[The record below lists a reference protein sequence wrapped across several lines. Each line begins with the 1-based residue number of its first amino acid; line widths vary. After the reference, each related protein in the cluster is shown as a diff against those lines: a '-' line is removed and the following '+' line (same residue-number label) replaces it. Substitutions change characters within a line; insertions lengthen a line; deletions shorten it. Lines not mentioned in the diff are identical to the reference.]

1 MKFIVSAIKATEI
14 KHWSSLSSIEWPRKS
29 RQDQLSSLSALLIT
43 ILLYTD
49 RQRSDQILM
58 M

>member
-43 ILLYTD
+43 ILYTD